1 MGKKG
6 RDEDDLIAWTWKHF
20 MLYPNQPDWLLR
32 LPMTKAVRLAFDTI
46 DDKIQALKN
55 TPAGRDWKDQF
66 GDVIDE
72 FTVAGYNQLIA
83 TECKRNCY
91 FRSIKTW
98 LDNMDDSSSRQKS
111 QGNYT
116 NGFRL
121 FKYEEKFCRLVEKY
135 GWMEFCPFSILQRRI
150 DCIFRC
156 A

>member
-91 FRSIKTW
+91 FRSIKTR
-98 LDNMDDSSSRQKS
+98 LDNLDDSSS
-111 QGNYT
+111 
-116 NGFRL
+116 
-121 FKYEEKFCRLVEKY
+121 
-135 GWMEFCPFSILQRRI
+135 
-150 DCIFRC
+150 
-156 A
+156 

>member
-55 TPAGRDWKDQF
+55 TPAGPDWKDQF

-83 TECKRNCY
+83 
-91 FRSIKTW
+91 
-98 LDNMDDSSSRQKS
+98 
-111 QGNYT
+111 
-116 NGFRL
+116 
-121 FKYEEKFCRLVEKY
+121 
-135 GWMEFCPFSILQRRI
+135 
-150 DCIFRC
+150 
-156 A
+156 